1 MGLLCQQLFEEGL
14 EHVAMAPRRRME
26 TEARLTVTIH
36 EKLLEIP
43 RDVVHSNGV
52 VHQLVGVAQLHNR
65 LRARVLE
72 ELVQRVLVIAIH
84 LQLPVDVP

>member
-1 MGLLCQQLFEEGL
+1 
-14 EHVAMAPRRRME
+14 
-26 TEARLTVTIH
+26 
-36 EKLLEIP
+36 
-43 RDVVHSNGV
+43 
-52 VHQLVGVAQLHNR
+52 VAQLHNR